1 MSPRLQ
7 AASQGGR
14 VWWCFIS
21 LFLLPPQIPSWLVKD
36 LEDARRNPT
45 SPLSPASPLSPG
57 PVPLGLPV
65 IVGQGPL
72 SNSPLAAIL
81 MRPAQQRPQTLQQP
95 SLRSP
100 RHRSV
105 SNETVLVT
113 HPKPHPQQPK
123 DSSGSCTHGVRRCP
137 SENVLTTKR
146 DVGAGPQ
153 FERVQ
158 RREAK
163 GTQPN
168 GSPNR
173 LLATPSYRGNEGGAS
188 GSPQGIGKGEPPATG
203 QLRLPSIVN
212 SSHQADPV
220 LLGNQRSKSSSQ
232 IMSPTFIKK
241 LTSGT
246 RGRGGVGQR
255 ELGVRR
261 FILCGL

>member
-1 MSPRLQ
+1 
-7 AASQGGR
+7 
-14 VWWCFIS
+14 
-21 LFLLPPQIPSWLVKD
+21 
-36 LEDARRNPT
+36 
-45 SPLSPASPLSPG
+45 
-57 PVPLGLPV
+57 
-65 IVGQGPL
+65 
-72 SNSPLAAIL
+72 
-81 MRPAQQRPQTLQQP
+81 MRPAQQRPQT
-95 SLRSP
+95 LRSP

-246 RGRGGVGQR
+246 RGRGGGGAEGAGSEAFHSLWSVGGSQPKKAAVGAHG
-255 ELGVRR
+255 LFPRR
-261 FILCGL
+261 QSFPIRVEGRLPIARQLTSDSATTDDEVAMATPTHAWQASQSSGMQCRL